1 MSEEKLEAFVSN
13 RFEKYKNKEPQK
25 YLPLHKVFR
34 LIGFVLIGIIFVI
47 GGIAY
52 AVSLYI
58 NTYKDVLPKLN
69 EIIESTKKLQELE
82 SQIGSLELGIIDQKG
97 QLEKT
102 IKQNAEVLAQVQKQE
117 KNKDALLVEIEKYT
131 NSFNDLR
138 KEKNSIEVELPSLK
152 EDYKQTRVLIEK
164 YNIEVA
170 EMGVKKT
177 NLEQELG
184 ANQNKLIQ
192 RKTELSGLESEYS
205 KTKALV
211 DLKSSLEER
220 IKTHENDLIQNKQ
233 ELINIE
239 KKNSSLKAIND
250 KLEIEN
256 KLSEKNY
263 NSINKDILTANEAL
277 ASINEKVRSQQNNHT
292 LIIEKNKDAE
302 KQNSTLQIIYNDLMV
317 KSEDA
322 RIKNEDVGKQ
332 SLKINAD
339 IQNLKSELEIK
350 IKVIAKLN
358 SEKNDAE
365 KEVVFLKSENAG
377 IEKDIVQS
385 KNQKIII
392 EKELKQMKNEKINV
406 EKELLR
412 LKSEVSE
419 PSK

>member
-1 MSEEKLEAFVSN
+1 M
-13 RFEKYKNKEPQK
+13 
-25 YLPLHKVFR
+25 
-34 LIGFVLIGIIFVI
+34 
-47 GGIAY
+47 
-52 AVSLYI
+52 
-58 NTYKDVLPKLN
+58 
-69 EIIESTKKLQELE
+69 
-82 SQIGSLELGIIDQKG
+82 
-97 QLEKT
+97 
-102 IKQNAEVLAQVQKQE
+102 
-117 KNKDALLVEIEKYT
+117 
-131 NSFNDLR
+131 
-138 KEKNSIEVELPSLK
+138 
-152 EDYKQTRVLIEK
+152 
-164 YNIEVA
+164 
-170 EMGVKKT
+170 
-177 NLEQELG
+177 
-184 ANQNKLIQ
+184 
-192 RKTELSGLESEYS
+192 
-205 KTKALV
+205 
-211 DLKSSLEER
+211 
-220 IKTHENDLIQNKQ
+220 
-233 ELINIE
+233 
-239 KKNSSLKAIND
+239 
-250 KLEIEN
+250 
-256 KLSEKNY
+256 SEKNY